1 MALDLTRTATQIDDM
16 ATALREGHADKG
28 ARLGSALAAAVE
40 FDPVTYM
47 AKREQ
52 PGTELNWI
60 VPDIQERLDSTYSPP
75 PLPDDYCVV
84 GVDGS
89 HIDVSRHIPAHCYLI
104 NIGGMALRY
113 GSEPGHEYS
122 ARRACMPGRMN
133 WS

>member
-1 MALDLTRTATQIDDM
+1 MALDLTLTAMQIDDM
-16 ATALREGHADKG
+16 ATALSAGHADKG
-28 ARLGSALAAAVE
+28 ARLGSALAAAIE

-75 PLPDDYCVV
+75 QLPDDYCVV

-89 HIDVSRHIPAHCYLI
+89 HIDVSRH
-104 NIGGMALRY
+104 
-113 GSEPGHEYS
+113 
-122 ARRACMPGRMN
+122 
-133 WS
+133 